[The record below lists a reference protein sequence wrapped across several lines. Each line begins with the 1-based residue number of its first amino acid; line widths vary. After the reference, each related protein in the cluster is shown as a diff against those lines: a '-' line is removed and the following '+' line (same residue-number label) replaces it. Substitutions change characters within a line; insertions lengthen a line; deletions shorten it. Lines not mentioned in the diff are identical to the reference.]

1 MINLD
6 LKQEQEEKKQSRSA
20 SAKNHICAG
29 WVGLVVVVLTV
40 PVVRTASLSGPE
52 PILRFPF
59 SFPRAASF
67 GSMHQVLLRVQVQ
80 HFYDNARRPSFL
92 SRGGRDRAHA

>member
-20 SAKNHICAG
+20 SEKKSYLCTV
-29 WVGLVVVVLTV
+29 VGLVVVVLTV

-52 PILRFPF
+52 PILRFPL

-67 GSMHQVLLRVQVQ
+67 GLMHQVLLRVQVQ
-80 HFYDNARRPSFL
+80 HSYDNARRPSFL
-92 SRGGRDRAHA
+92 SRGGRDRA